1 MYRRIVFAVAFG
13 IFIGC
18 PLLAQEQTTPPSSMQ
33 YAGLYGSVLY
43 HSTSNF
49 PVTQSF
55 SFYSSRPSAF
65 KSSASSGGIAVGY
78 FTTLF
83 STRQGYA
90 GLELAYSWSNFS
102 DPNVQK
108 KSFHFFDLFL
118 HIGLSPAAEARFALY
133 GIFGGGLLYHS
144 EEDESDLGPVPLDP
158 FATPSFASPP
168 DYYLAES
175 VGAVMWGFGMRVRPV
190 GNLVLS
196 FEYKWMYDSS
206 SELDMDRP
214 VPGMSDWYYTKSSF
228 DPIGNRLSIG
238 ISYIFSMLE

>member
-1 MYRRIVFAVAFG
+1 MHRLVIFLLTLCIPLGCCLMAQDQTAPRRG
-13 IFIGC
+13 G
-18 PLLAQEQTTPPSSMQ
+18 Q

-43 HSTSNF
+43 HSTSDF

-55 SFYSSRPSAF
+55 SEYSTQPLAF
-65 KSSASSGGIAVGY
+65 KSSASSGGIALGY

-118 HIGLSPAAEARFALY
+118 HFGLAPAEDARLALY

-144 EEDESDLGPVPLDP
+144 EEDESDLGPFPLG
-158 FATPSFASPP
+158 PSAPLPSGPPP
-168 DYYLAES
+168 DYYLATS
-175 VGAVMWGFGMRVRPV
+175 VGAVMWGFGVRARPM

-214 VPGMSDWYYTKSSF
+214 VPGMEDWYYTKSSF

-238 ISYIFSMLE
+238 ISYVFSILE